1 MDPDGL
7 LLFLTAVLGAAG
19 CVLCWRAG
27 AFCAHGEERAAGTRL
42 GFSDRC
48 IGLFALAGLFAAG
61 AATAG
66 FFWCAAMWTA
76 WWGLLCLALVAVFCV
91 LCFCLGAALGKD
103 SGRGNLAGAA
113 GAFFGA
119 PAKLVFRLCGIQ
131 PAAPVT
137 QEDLLN
143 MVDESEEHD
152 VIDEGQKEMITN
164 IFELADVTAG
174 DIMTHRTE
182 LVAVP
187 DTASAHDV
195 VDLSLA
201 EGVSR
206 IPVYCKTLDDI
217 VGIVYVKDLFTLW
230 NKPGEGARPAREF
243 ARSAMFVPESCRARE
258 LLMELRAKHAQIAVV
273 VDEYGGTSGVVTMED
288 VLEEIVGN
296 IQDEFDNEE
305 EELVQTPEG
314 LVAAGSADI
323 EDVFDALGMELPPE
337 GEEDERDFD
346 TVGGLVTDQ
355 LGHIPA
361 PGEPVRVEWGGV
373 AFTVLEAGE
382 RRVNKVLC
390 QALSGQSAE
399 QEA

>member
-7 LLFLTAVLGAAG
+7 TLLAAAVLGAAA
-19 CVLCWRAG
+19 CALCWRAG
-27 AFCAHGEERAAGTRL
+27 ALCAHGEERAAGARL
-42 GFSDRC
+42 GFSDKS
-48 IGLFALAGLFAAG
+48 IGVFALAGLCAAG
-61 AATAG
+61 AATAA
-66 FFWCAAMWTA
+66 FFWCARVPGV
-76 WWGLLCLALVAVFCV
+76 WWGLAGLALLAVSGV
-91 LCFCLGAALGKD
+91 LCFALGAARGKEG
-103 SGRGNLAGAA
+103 GRGGPAGLV
-113 GAFFGA
+113 GAVFSA

-131 PAAPVT
+131 PGAPVT

-187 DTASAHDV
+187 DTATAHDV
-195 VDLSLA
+195 VELSLA

-206 IPVYCKTLDDI
+206 IPVYRKTLDDI
-217 VGIVYVKDLFTLW
+217 EGIVYVKDLFTLW

-243 ARSAMFVPESCRARE
+243 VRSAMFVPESCRARE
-258 LLMELRAKHAQIAVV
+258 LLIELRAKHAQIAVV

-305 EELVQTPEG
+305 EELVRTEDG

-323 EDVFDALGMELPPE
+323 DDVFDALGLALPPE
-337 GEEDERDFD
+337 SEDDERDFD
-346 TVGGLVTDQ
+346 TVGGLVTDR
-355 LGHIPA
+355 LGRIPS
-361 PGEPVRVEWGGV
+361 PGEAVQVEWGGA

-390 QALSGQSAE
+390 QALAGPGPE
-399 QEA
+399 REA

>member
-7 LLFLTAVLGAAG
+7 TLLASVVLGAAA
-19 CVLCWRAG
+19 CALCWRAG
-27 AFCAHGEERAAGTRL
+27 ALCAHGEERAAGARL
-42 GFSDRC
+42 GFSDKS
-48 IGLFALAGLFAAG
+48 IGVFVLAGLCVSG
-61 AATAG
+61 AAVAA
-66 FFWCAAMWTA
+66 FFWCAQVLRV
-76 WWGLLCLALVAVFCV
+76 WWGLMGLALLAVLGV
-91 LCFCLGAALGKD
+91 LFFALGAARGKEGCR
-103 SGRGNLAGAA
+103 SGLASLAGAA
-113 GAFFGA
+113 FGA

-131 PAAPVT
+131 PGAPVT

-152 VIDEGQKEMITN
+152 VIDEGQKEMINN

-187 DTASAHDV
+187 DTATAHDV
-195 VDLSLA
+195 VELSLA

-206 IPVYCKTLDDI
+206 IPVYRKTLDDI
-217 VGIVYVKDLFTLW
+217 EGIVYVKDLFTLW
-230 NKPGEGARPAREF
+230 NKPGEGTRPAREF
-243 ARSAMFVPESCRARE
+243 VRSAMFVPESCRAHE
-258 LLMELRAKHAQIAVV
+258 LLIELRAKHAQIAVV

-305 EELVQTPEG
+305 EELLRTEDG

-323 EDVFDALGMELPPE
+323 DDVFDALGLALPPE
-337 GEEDERDFD
+337 SEDDERDFD
-346 TVGGLVTDQ
+346 TVGGLVTDR
-355 LGHIPA
+355 LGRIPA
-361 PGEPVRVEWGGV
+361 PGEAVRVEWGGA

-390 QALSGQSAE
+390 QTLAGPGPE
-399 QEA
+399 KEN